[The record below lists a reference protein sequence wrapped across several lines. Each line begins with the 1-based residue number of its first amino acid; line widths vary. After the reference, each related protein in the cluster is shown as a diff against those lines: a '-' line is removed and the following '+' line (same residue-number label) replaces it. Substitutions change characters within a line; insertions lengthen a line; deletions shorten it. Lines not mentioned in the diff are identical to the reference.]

1 MPNVDWESGEEALGK
16 VGDGRGT
23 GDLHTGE
30 NWDAHAPTLT
40 HCSNIGPKQSDP
52 TTIDTA

>member
-40 HCSNIGPKQSDP
+40 HNTTKPK
-52 TTIDTA
+52 